1 MYAALVDPALNK
13 ISRNPHFVL
22 CEGLSAS
29 RISQGH
35 VDLWAFMIPVIGS
48 ARFLLLWYLFLFPW
62 RHCLNEAHYSLSIST
77 KKLSLHHQEN
87 LLVGN
92 REKCLKSRK
101 ANKLQALINKSL
113 IMGIFHHPN

>member
-48 ARFLLLWYLFLFPW
+48 ARFF
-62 RHCLNEAHYSLSIST
+62 ATVVS
-77 KKLSLHHQEN
+77 
-87 LLVGN
+87 LLVSM
-92 REKCLKSRK
+92 E
-101 ANKLQALINKSL
+101 ALFK
-113 IMGIFHHPN
+113 